1 MTIQNA
7 NGVDNGMAALEA
19 DKEWD
24 LLEMK
29 AEHRSRAI
37 QAWMEQVEWS
47 DVMMYAPEEIERIL
61 VMLDSPKV
69 PTEKALEALSNLKY
83 EWAKWMVDLD
93 GVR

>member
-1 MTIQNA
+1 MDERMTE
-7 NGVDNGMAALEA
+7 NGMVVGAEKA
-19 DKEWD
+19 WD

-29 AEHRSRAI
+29 SEHRSRAI

-47 DVMMYAPEEIERIL
+47 DVMKYAPEEVERIL
-61 VMLDSPKV
+61 VMLDSPKI
-69 PTEKALEALSNLKY
+69 PTEKALEALGNLKY